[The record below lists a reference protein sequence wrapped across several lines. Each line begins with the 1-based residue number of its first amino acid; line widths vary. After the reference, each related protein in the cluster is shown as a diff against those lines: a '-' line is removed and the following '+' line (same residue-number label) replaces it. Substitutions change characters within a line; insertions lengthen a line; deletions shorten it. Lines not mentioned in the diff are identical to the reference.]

1 MTDIIAC
8 DPGGVTT
15 GIVWIRYSHDRPAI
29 VMESWSLEG
38 GIVPFLNWWNNEFSA
53 LPPIDVVVCEQFVN
67 RNIAGADLSPLRLQG
82 AIEVLAMQRG
92 IGVELQPAAGGHTAV
107 TDAAMARI
115 GITKKTFVGDN
126 HNDRFAAARHG
137 LWFLK
142 RHKHMP
148 TLNAMYPR

>member
-1 MTDIIAC
+1 MYKILAC
-8 DPGGVTT
+8 DPGGITT
-15 GIVWIRYSHDRPAI
+15 GIVMIYAGNDTPAEI
-29 VMESWSLEG
+29 VASWSLPGTIEAYLEWWEG
-38 GIVPFLNWWNNEFSA
+38 HELDEVH
-53 LPPIDVVVCEQFVN
+53 PIVCEQYVQ
-67 RNIAGADLSPLRLQG
+67 RNVKGADLSPLRLQG

-137 LWFLK
+137 LWYLK